1 MAVKFK
7 PDPKMKTLYM
17 IYLFSFVLLGILSW
31 ALPLTLL
38 FLGDSLAMTIMAVFV
53 YAPTIFIVAFTA
65 YWVNKYYETV
75 EYVVEDDRIVARGGV
90 WWKRESSIP
99 FFKINN
105 VVFRQGPLQRTLGLA
120 TLGFHTAAMGTYRP
134 EVLFSNLSVE
144 DAQKVREMVTEK
156 VVVLGAEKSI
166 AQQMLEELRAIRK
179 LLERK

>member
-1 MAVKFK
+1 MVVKFK
-7 PDPKMKTLYM
+7 PDPRMKTLYM
-17 IYLFSFVLLGILSW
+17 IYLSSFVILGILSW

-38 FLGDSLAMTIMAVFV
+38 FLGDPAAMTAMAIFV

-75 EYVVEDDRIVARGGV
+75 EYVVENDRVIARKGV
-90 WWKRESSIP
+90 WWKKESSIP

-105 VVFRQGPLQRTLGLA
+105 VVFRQGPLQRALGLA
-120 TLGFHTAAMGTYRP
+120 TLGFHTAAIGAYRP
-134 EVLFSNLSVE
+134 EVLFSNLSIA
-144 DAQKVREMVTEK
+144 DAQKVREIVTEK
-156 VVVLGAEKSI
+156 VVILGAEKSV